1 MRNRLAIGISG
12 MLMTFFMS
20 TATRAQV
27 GHLPDRSPFQ
37 DLEQRQELSV
47 LVGNFH
53 GHRDPA
59 DVAPTGGLLLGLEYQ
74 WRAGGPAYL
83 IGDFARISSNR
94 RVLNPFLVEP
104 ARDLGTVNR
113 PLYTGSAGL
122 GLALTGGK
130 TWHHLVPEIT
140 GGVGFISDFHSQPD
154 TGGFKFGTR
163 FALNWGAGIRWIPR
177 NGKWQIRGDLNNRL
191 YTIAYPE
198 QFFIAPTNGN
208 AVVDASQSKSFWTNN
223 PAFTIGLSRLF

>member
-1 MRNRLAIGISG
+1 MTNRLAFGISG
-12 MLMTFFMS
+12 MLMILSMS
-20 TATRAQV
+20 TTVRAQV

-59 DVAPTGGLLLGLEYQ
+59 NVAPSGGLLVGLQYQ
-74 WRAGGPAYL
+74 WRAAGPAYL
-83 IGDFARISSNR
+83 IGDFARISSDR
-94 RVLNPFLVEP
+94 RRLNPFLVGA
-104 ARDLGTVNR
+104 ARDLGTENQ

-122 GLALTGGK
+122 GIGLTGGK

-140 GGVGFISDFHSQPD
+140 SGVGFISDFSSKPD

-163 FALNWGAGIRWIPR
+163 FALNFGGGSGGCRAASGRS
-177 NGKWQIRGDLNNRL
+177 
-191 YTIAYPE
+191 
-198 QFFIAPTNGN
+198 APTSETGC
-208 AVVDASQSKSFWTNN
+208 T
-223 PAFTIGLSRLF
+223 P